1 MLHSMSRSWGSG
13 SGQTTSSSSS
23 SVTLNRRI
31 SLRYAH
37 LRRNGILAWDS
48 GQLHTSCHLGG
59 KFYRVICIVNRYQS
73 RLFERHFG
81 RCARVLRRN
90 ENSKVRTRREA
101 TMPNRSRGLVYEI
114 SVVAVS
120 IPPSPNG
127 FVRRFGSMFFLG
139 IGGDSCQIQIEN

>member
-90 ENSKVRTRREA
+90 ENSKVRTRREG
-101 TMPNRSRGLVYEI
+101 TLPHNF
-114 SVVAVS
+114 
-120 IPPSPNG
+120 P
-127 FVRRFGSMFFLG
+127 GSMLAKFQVT
-139 IGGDSCQIQIEN
+139 SCLHPLPK